1 LAPACS
7 RRRAR
12 YPAFAP
18 RGTGRALEILLVG
31 DDLDEARAEE
41 YGYVNRLIADYQ
53 LDGEVDRIASQVAR
67 LDRDAIRRTRSYF
80 EQATLPEA

>member
-67 LDRDAIRRTRSYF
+67 SDRDAIRRTRSYF

>member
-1 LAPACS
+1 MIS
-7 RRRAR
+7 TR
-12 YPAFAP
+12 
-18 RGTGRALEILLVG
+18 
-31 DDLDEARAEE
+31 RAEE

-67 LDRDAIRRTRSYF
+67 SDRDAIRRTRSYF